1 MADSKFKAMMNS
13 LSSNSTIL
21 RELSPEENQ
30 SLKNELVQMFQEI
43 LAVCQ
48 KHGLTIMLGGGSALG
63 CVRHQGF
70 IPWDDDLDLMMPR
83 NDYEVFKTV
92 FEEELGKKYILSSP
106 NYKDKSKARFPKIM
120 KKNTVLKELTDIN
133 SDLPCGIFLDIF
145 LIENVPENI
154 LLQRIKG
161 LWCSGL
167 MFASTQA
174 FWYEHRCDELR
185 TYMCQTDEGKKSYRT
200 RMRIGKICGMIPS
213 WKWFNAVDKAV
224 QYHGKT
230 SLVGMPTGRK
240 HYFGEIH
247 PKDVLLPVSYGS
259 FCNIKAPLPGKTDTY
274 LRKLYGESYM
284 ELLPEDKREKH
295 FIVEFSL
302 HESGGIE

>member
-13 LSSNSTIL
+13 LSSDCNIL
-21 RELSPEENQ
+21 RELTPEENQ
-30 SLKNELVQMFQEI
+30 SLKNELIQMFQEI
-43 LAVCQ
+43 YAVCQ

-63 CVRHQGF
+63 CIRHQGF

-83 NDYEVFKTV
+83 SDYETFKSI
-92 FEEELGKKYILSSP
+92 FKDELGEKYILSAP
-106 NYKDKSKARFPKIM
+106 NYKGPSKARFPKIM
-120 KKNTVLKELTDIN
+120 KKNTILKELTDIN

-145 LIENVPENI
+145 LVENVPDNTLI
-154 LLQRIKG
+154 QKIKG
-161 LWCSGL
+161 IWCSGL

-174 FWYEHRCDELR
+174 FWYEHRCDEIK
-185 TYMCQTDEGKKSYRT
+185 TFMCQTKSGKKTYKT
-200 RMRIGKICGMIPS
+200 RMAIGKICSIIPS
-213 WKWFNAVDKAV
+213 WKWFNAVDRAV

-230 SLVGMPTGRK
+230 DLVGMPTGRK

-247 PKDVLLPVSYGS
+247 PREVLLPVSYGS
-259 FCNIKAPLPGKTDTY
+259 FCNVEAPLPGKIDTY

-284 ELLPEDKREKH
+284 QLPPEDKREKH

-302 HESGGIE
+302 QESGGMA

>member
-92 FEEELGKKYILSSP
+92 FEEELGKKIYI
-106 NYKDKSKARFPKIM
+106 
-120 KKNTVLKELTDIN
+120 
-133 SDLPCGIFLDIF
+133 IFTQ
-145 LIENVPENI
+145 
-154 LLQRIKG
+154 LQR
-161 LWCSGL
+161 
-167 MFASTQA
+167 
-174 FWYEHRCDELR
+174 
-185 TYMCQTDEGKKSYRT
+185 
-200 RMRIGKICGMIPS
+200 
-213 WKWFNAVDKAV
+213 
-224 QYHGKT
+224 
-230 SLVGMPTGRK
+230 
-240 HYFGEIH
+240 
-247 PKDVLLPVSYGS
+247 
-259 FCNIKAPLPGKTDTY
+259 
-274 LRKLYGESYM
+274 
-284 ELLPEDKREKH
+284 
-295 FIVEFSL
+295 
-302 HESGGIE
+302 